1 MDSVLATAPL
11 FAGLDE
17 ATAELLGSAMTTRS
31 VDRGHIVFTEGDT
44 GDRLFIVL
52 DGKVKI
58 SRAAAD
64 GRENLLAVLGAGEM
78 FGELS
83 LFDPG
88 PRTATVTTVTE
99 STLASLDHDDLRPL
113 LTERPGVA
121 VQLLMALAQRLRR
134 TNEAMADLVF
144 TDVPGRVA
152 KALLDLAEKF
162 GAQESDGLRVRHD
175 LTQEELAQLVGA
187 SRETVNKALSEFA
200 HRGWLRIEGRSVLL
214 LDPERL
220 ARRAR

>member
-1 MDSVLATAPL
+1 VESVLASAPL
-11 FAGLDE
+11 FAALDADAAAALSE
-17 ATAELLGSAMTTRS
+17 MITSRKL
-31 VDRGHIVFTEGDT
+31 DRGHVVFREGDT
-44 GDRLFIVL
+44 GDRLFVVL

-64 GRENLLAVLGAGEM
+64 GRENLLAVLGTSEM

-99 STLASLDHDDLRPL
+99 ATLASLDHDDLRPL

-121 VQLLMALAQRLRR
+121 VQLLQALAQRLRR

-162 GAQESDGLRVRHD
+162 GATEADGTRVRHD

-214 LDPERL
+214 LEPERL